1 MTTLPFFS
9 VFVSHELLQA
19 TKKGKAHRNVKAC
32 SASSVNEKHKTTM
45 SSDRS
50 IDIDDNK
57 SISKQSCFDWGLSR
71 DTLISADGSLGVAG
85 DRSSS
90 DSASKGPSSRYDPK
104 AMSRIVDI
112 TDLVDE
118 GDSDDEEVI
127 GHSSGLG
134 GVTREKSGGPGRSY
148 GPGGGGAIM
157 FRQALILIALVGI
170 IVAASLAIGFAVP
183 SSSSKSVE
191 GNEQALFETA
201 ERVVLACSE
210 SALNEDMK
218 ACQKICKK
226 NMCCFETGKYSCKDN
241 EKKMCAA
248 YAGCEALV
256 DGVLLGGAEEN
267 EE

>member
-1 MTTLPFFS
+1 
-9 VFVSHELLQA
+9 
-19 TKKGKAHRNVKAC
+19 
-32 SASSVNEKHKTTM
+32 M

-50 IDIDDNK
+50 IDLDDTK

-71 DTLISADGSLGVAG
+71 DTLISADGGSLVPGE
-85 DRSSS
+85 RSSS

-118 GDSDDEEVI
+118 ADSDEEEVI
-127 GHSSGLG
+127 GHSSRVG
-134 GVTREKSGGPGRSY
+134 GVTKADSGGGSTRSY
-148 GPGGGGAIM
+148 GPGGKSG
-157 FRQALILIALVGI
+157 FSRQATILMALAAI

-183 SSSSKSVE
+183 YDSSALSFGGSSSSGK

-201 ERVVLACSE
+201 ERVVIACSE

-218 ACQKICKK
+218 ACQKICKR
-226 NMCCFETGKYSCKDN
+226 NMCCFETGKYSCKDDD
-241 EKKMCAA
+241 KKMCAA

-256 DGVLLGGAEEN
+256 EGIPLDGAEED

>member
-1 MTTLPFFS
+1 
-9 VFVSHELLQA
+9 
-19 TKKGKAHRNVKAC
+19 
-32 SASSVNEKHKTTM
+32 M

-50 IDIDDNK
+50 IDIDDSK

-71 DTLISADGSLGVAG
+71 DTLVSADGGSLVTG
-85 DRSSS
+85 DRSS
-90 DSASKGPSSRYDPK
+90 DSVSKGPSSRYDPK

-118 GDSDDEEVI
+118 ADSDDEEVM
-127 GHSSGLG
+127 GHSTGLG
-134 GVTREKSGGPGRSY
+134 RVTRTNSTKSMKNY
-148 GPGGGGAIM
+148 GPGGVGGSSYM
-157 FRQALILIALVGI
+157 FRQALILVALVGI
-170 IVAASLAIGFAVP
+170 IVAASLAIGYAVP
-183 SSSSKSVE
+183 SSSSRSSVE
-191 GNEQALFETA
+191 GNEQSIFETA

-218 ACQKICKK
+218 ACQKICKR
-226 NMCCFETGKYSCKDN
+226 NMCCFETGQYSCKDN

-256 DGVLLGGAEEN
+256 EGVLLGGAEED

>member
-1 MTTLPFFS
+1 M
-9 VFVSHELLQA
+9 Q
-19 TKKGKAHRNVKAC
+19 K
-32 SASSVNEKHKTTM
+32 SSNTINNQLDINTTM
-45 SSDRS
+45 SSDDRS
-50 IDIDDNK
+50 IDIDDCK

-71 DTLISADGSLGVAG
+71 DTLISTDNGSLVPGERTG
-85 DRSSS
+85 SESSN
-90 DSASKGPSSRYDPK
+90 KGPSREPSSRYDPK

-118 GDSDDEEVI
+118 ADSDDEEVI
-127 GHSSGLG
+127 GHSSGMG
-134 GVTREKSGGPGRSY
+134 GVTRKNSGGQTSY
-148 GPGGGGAIM
+148 GPGGAGGGSFLA
-157 FRQALILIALVGI
+157 RQALILLALVAI

-183 SSSSKSVE
+183 SSVLSSGGGSVE

-201 ERVVLACSE
+201 ERVIVACSE

-218 ACQKICKK
+218 ACQKICKR
-226 NMCCFETGKYSCKDN
+226 NMCCFETGTYSCKTD

-256 DGVLLGGAEEN
+256 EGIPTGGAEED

>member
-1 MTTLPFFS
+1 
-9 VFVSHELLQA
+9 
-19 TKKGKAHRNVKAC
+19 
-32 SASSVNEKHKTTM
+32 M
-45 SSDRS
+45 SSDDRS
-50 IDIDDNK
+50 IDIDDCK

-71 DTLISADGSLGVAG
+71 DTLISTDGGSLVPGE
-85 DRSSS
+85 RSS
-90 DSASKGPSSRYDPK
+90 DSASKGPSREPSSRYDPK

-118 GDSDDEEVI
+118 ADSDDEEVI
-127 GHSSGLG
+127 GHSSGIG
-134 GVTREKSGGPGRSY
+134 GVTRKNSGGQRSY
-148 GPGGGGAIM
+148 GPGGSFIA
-157 FRQALILIALVGI
+157 RQALILLALVAI

-183 SSSSKSVE
+183 SSALSSGGGSAE

-201 ERVVLACSE
+201 ERVIIACSE

-218 ACQKICKK
+218 ACQKICKR
-226 NMCCFETGKYSCKDN
+226 NMCCFETGTYSCKTD

-256 DGVLLGGAEEN
+256 EGIPTGAAEED